1 MNKLATI
8 VPVFGI
14 GALNS
19 GLALIDDNASNV
31 KSLFVTEERIVQVG
45 VVCPSR
51 KKTMDT
57 RPINSILSLVG
68 FSALK

>member
-14 GALNS
+14 GALIS
-19 GLALIDDNASNV
+19 GLTLIDDNASNV
-31 KSLFVTEERIVQVG
+31 KSLLVG
-45 VVCPSR
+45 VVFPPTGVYCASY
-51 KKTMDT
+51 KKTVPPVRT
-57 RPINSILSLVG
+57 ILSLVG